1 MSRAVQFETML
12 DSVPAT
18 WERPAR
24 ERRWDL
30 AFLGLL
36 FYLVVEYTRL
46 SAMYPVLA
54 PLQVGKIAVALGI
67 VGWILAPRAIARRPP
82 TALSMDRL
90 LLLFLVSVLFVTLL
104 AVHSDRAWTGFFDIL
119 RWLVIYFLITRV
131 LTNDWRMRVF
141 LLLLLLLNLKMAQ
154 FVVRSYLML
163 LASGVPGWALAKFG
177 VGAGSTGFFANASDF
192 GVGMC
197 VIFPVAG
204 YLLFARNSK
213 LIRMLLFASTLTFLA
228 AILVCG
234 SRGAL
239 VGALASGAA
248 ALFRNPKKSAG
259 LMMLV
264 IVIIGVIYFLP
275 EASKDRVES
284 GMNWE
289 QDGTASH
296 RIYLW
301 KQGLKMFRDYP
312 IFGVGP
318 HNYPIVRFEH
328 YNENDPH
335 PGPFVSHS
343 VYIEALTELGLVGL
357 VPLILLFVLF
367 FRQNALTRK
376 HILATD
382 PAGKQNFFY
391 CLALGLDLG
400 MIGFMASAAFVSV
413 LYYPHIWLLL
423 SLSTSLHTIAARPKP
438 VARIEK
444 ARVDETSEEEFLVPT
459 TR

>member
-1 MSRAVQFETML
+1 MSHAAQFETTL
-12 DSVPAT
+12 DSVPGT
-18 WERPAR
+18 WERPAK

-30 AFLGLL
+30 AFVGLL

-46 SAMYPVLA
+46 GAMYPVLV
-54 PLQVGKIAVALGI
+54 PLQIGKIAVALGI
-67 VGWILAPRAIARRPP
+67 IGWILAPRGIARRPL
-82 TALSMDRL
+82 AVLWMDRW
-90 LLLFLVSVLFVTLL
+90 LLLFLFTLLFVTLL

-131 LTNDWRMRVF
+131 LTNGWRLRVF

-154 FVVRSYLML
+154 FVVRSYFTL
-163 LASGVPGWALAKFG
+163 LAAGVPGWALAKFG
-177 VGAGSTGFFANASDF
+177 VGAGSTGFFANAADF

-197 VIFPVAG
+197 IIFPVAG
-204 YLLFARNSK
+204 YLFFARESK
-213 LIRMLLFASTLTFLA
+213 LIRMLLFASALTFLA

-248 ALFRNPKKSAG
+248 ALLRNPRKSAA

-264 IVIIGVIYFLP
+264 IVIVGVVYFLP

-284 GMNWE
+284 GMNWQ

-301 KQGLKMFRDYP
+301 KQGLKMFQDHP

-343 VYIEALTELGLVGL
+343 VYIEALTELGLIGL
-357 VPLILLFVLF
+357 VPLIVLFILF
-367 FRQNALTRK
+367 FRLNALTRK
-376 HILATD
+376 QILATD

-423 SLSTSLHTIAARPKP
+423 GLSASLHTVAVQSSRAAVPEQSP
-438 VARIEK
+438 VR
-444 ARVDETSEEEFLVPT
+444 ETFKEELLVST